1 MGSGNPTSSRSHRSL
16 IRANAQMP
24 WTVRSPALTPHI
36 TTVRI
41 SPSECSTFQSW
52 RLSSISSKKHSF
64 MRTFYHIARDRAAP
78 SAEGASLPT
87 YRRSSRRDDGLRMSH
102 VNGYARASLMDDD
115 SHPCRTP
122 YERFAFEYGEEIARR
137 LGIVPIPL
145 REVTLRPELLE
156 VR

>member
-1 MGSGNPTSSRSHRSL
+1 MSCTRPYTATDKAHVERNHEY
-16 IRANAQMP
+16 
-24 WTVRSPALTPHI
+24 VRRVAFRGEGFDRLTQGQ
-36 TTVRI
+36 VD
-41 SPSECSTFQSW
+41 
-52 RLSSISSKKHSF
+52 L
-64 MRTFYHIARDRAAP
+64 M
-78 SAEGASLPT
+78 
-87 YRRSSRRDDGLRMSH
+87 MSH

-115 SHPCRTP
+115 GHPGRTP